1 MIQPTWTITQKDS
14 CAELVSKVNTEVTS
28 IVDSTREGNQ
38 PMDFYNL
45 QCWSAK
51 MVHGTQALSETTIM
65 RVANL

>member
-14 CAELVSKVNTEVTS
+14 SAELVSKVNTEVTS

-38 PMDFYNL
+38 TMDFYNL

-51 MVHGTQALSETTIM
+51 MAHGTQALCETTKM
-65 RVANL
+65 RIANL